1 MERMVNIMTKKIIC
15 IVLILFT
22 LALTYVGVMND
33 MVQKAEADDN
43 TWYTVHVMQNNKYGY
58 IPKHDFEI
66 TKSSLEVFVKLYYWN
81 AAWLNNGDLLIKI
94 EADADEN
101 RVWFITLMGND
112 PEIDTLKTM
121 VNNCG
126 LKCTIPAK

>member
-1 MERMVNIMTKKIIC
+1 MTKKIIC

-33 MVQKAEADDN
+33 MVRKAEADDN
-43 TWYTVHVMQNNKYGY
+43 TWYTVHVMRNSEYGY

-66 TKSSLEVFVKLYYWN
+66 TKSSLEVFAKLYYWD

-101 RVWFITLMGND
+101 RVWFITLIGND
-112 PEIDTLKTM
+112 PEIDVLRTM
-121 VNNCG
+121 VKECG
-126 LKCTIPAK
+126 LKCTIPER